1 MMRRSHLRASIPI
14 AVLLLA
20 TAATAAPN
28 KDPPA
33 LQVPIVG
40 SASSGAAFAGTLSI
54 LRFEARANQ
63 VVAIGIV
70 RGTVA
75 AGTALVGEVA
85 LPVQV
90 TAASQA
96 APASSS
102 SALVAQPQVAPQQTA
117 TCTALNLNLGAVN
130 LNVLGLVHL
139 HRLPSLHLL
148 VGLFFRNPV
157 PFLYFAHELVPLTGD
172 DGKVVIGKLAPLF
185 LDSPLHLIPF
195 SFCLFPIHGIL
206 LW

>member
-1 MMRRSHLRASIPI
+1 MRRSHLRASIPI
-14 AVLLLA
+14 ALLLLA

-40 SASSGAAFAGTLSI
+40 TASSGAAFAGTLSI

-75 AGTALVGEVA
+75 AGTAVVGEVA

-130 LNVLGLVHL
+130 LNVLGLLVTTQPIAIDL
-139 HRLPSLHLL
+139 SGDSSAPVGNLVCTALDLLNNVVGL
-148 VGLFFRNPV
+148 VGILNQILGALTGLV
-157 PFLYFAHELVPLTGD
+157 GGLVP
-172 DGKVVIGKLAPLF
+172 
-185 LDSPLHLIPF
+185 
-195 SFCLFPIHGIL
+195 
-206 LW
+206 